1 MKIIVLFEIL
11 YLILW
16 TSCRPNEDKISLPDL
31 RPNFLELLNQRD
43 STLALDS
50 FYFIATDTMNEKK
63 ALIHQRFSF
72 LHTLGKINGQL
83 DRLAKQMDSFHSAPS
98 ASEVETI
105 EYFKSEKAYVGKEID
120 SLNTLI
126 EHADSISPIGY
137 RAFYKVAV
145 SKKDKFVIS
154 DTIPYAVSLKMKVS
168 DWDRNLE
175 KIIDSLVIGKRL
187 RPRGF
192 VNNSNL
198 GN

>member
-1 MKIIVLFEIL
+1 MKIILLFEIFI
-11 YLILW
+11 LIIL
-16 TSCRPNEDKISLPDL
+16 TSCKTNDDKILLPDL
-31 RPNFLELLNQRD
+31 RPNFLELLNRRD

-50 FYFIATDTMNEKK
+50 FYFIKTDTMNEKK

-72 LHTLGKINGQL
+72 LHIMDKINGQL
-83 DRLAKQMDSFHSAPS
+83 ERMSNKNDGSHATPS
-98 ASEVETI
+98 ANDLETI
-105 EYFKSEKAYVGKEID
+105 EYVKGEKAYVGKEID
-120 SLNTLI
+120 SLTALI
-126 EHADSISPIGY
+126 ANADSISPIGY
-137 RAFYKVAV
+137 RAFYKVTV

-154 DTIPYAVSLKMKVS
+154 DTIPYAISLKMKVS